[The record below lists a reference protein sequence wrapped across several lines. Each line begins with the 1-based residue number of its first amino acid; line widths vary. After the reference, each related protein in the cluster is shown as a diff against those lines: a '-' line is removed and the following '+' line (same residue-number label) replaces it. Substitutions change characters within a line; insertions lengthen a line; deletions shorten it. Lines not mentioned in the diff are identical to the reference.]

1 MKLYVNGVQ
10 RATWTVSNSS
20 FTNYTASNVPLTGN
34 DQIEVVYT
42 NDLST
47 RQLEVDYVI
56 VNGKRTVQAE
66 GGAALIN
73 KGRGNAAFD
82 WQELIL
88 GQQIMA
94 DNSALR
100 FVVGAKAFSG
110 AYDKNGNM
118 VARIVDGGGY
128 MLAYN
133 AENRMVGVS
142 GAVTASFIYDG
153 DGSRVQEYF
162 T

>member
-1 MKLYVNGVQ
+1 MLQSPSEQKGTKYSNTWPSMKLYVNGVQ
-10 RATWTVSNSS
+10 RATWTVSSSS

-34 DQIEVVYT
+34 DQVEVVYT

-47 RQLEVDYVI
+47 RQLDVDYVI
-56 VNGKRTVQAE
+56 VNGRTVQAE
-66 GGAALIN
+66 GGAALID
-73 KGRGNAAFD
+73 KGSGNAAFD

-100 FVVGAKAFSG
+100 FVVGVRAFSG

-128 MLAYN
+128 
-133 AENRMVGVS
+133 VS
-142 GAVTASFIYDG
+142 L
-153 DGSRVQEYF
+153 
-162 T
+162 